1 MSFDLEEDAIEALTE
16 PRDQLL
22 VAAGYVRA
30 LTAVVKIAGDLAE
43 SEGEEGRSALG
54 DVLQEIRPL
63 IEGKIRER
71 DRLARIL
78 APGLS
83 TSEH

>member
-1 MSFDLEEDAIEALTE
+1 VSFDLEEDPIAALSD
-16 PRDQLL
+16 PRDQLV

-30 LTAVVKIAGDLAE
+30 LTAVVEIVGDLAE
-43 SEGEEGRSALG
+43 SESEDGRSALG
-54 DVLQEIRPL
+54 DVLDEIRPL
-63 IEGKIRER
+63 IEEKIRDR

-78 APGLS
+78 APGMS